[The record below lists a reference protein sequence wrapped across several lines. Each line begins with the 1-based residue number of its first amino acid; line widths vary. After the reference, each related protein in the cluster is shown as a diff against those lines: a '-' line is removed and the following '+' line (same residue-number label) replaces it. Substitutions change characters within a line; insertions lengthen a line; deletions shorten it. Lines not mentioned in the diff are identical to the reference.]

1 MHCPPSYPHIF
12 TCLQPEWVL
21 NLSCILEVVFFPQK
35 TSLVLN
41 VPLYF
46 AFQRMASS
54 NPRGTVSQKY
64 MRLHYEFETLINLG
78 TPPFFF
84 DSTPQIVKL
93 FGLKYIYSPFV
104 DIGLNFSSLVLMTLS
119 SFLLLDQYWEETSWR
134 PSLPCLHLSSPFHLH
149 THFFL

>member
-1 MHCPPSYPHIF
+1 
-12 TCLQPEWVL
+12 
-21 NLSCILEVVFFPQK
+21 
-35 TSLVLN
+35 
-41 VPLYF
+41 
-46 AFQRMASS
+46 
-54 NPRGTVSQKY
+54 

-78 TPPFFF
+78 TSPFFF

-119 SFLLLDQYWEETSWR
+119 SFLLLDQYWKETSWR

-149 THFFL
+149 THFFFCKLLAIWVFSWVLCPQVYAQSLTCCTLSKALLRSRVDYV